1 MRTFTYSSGLSVLPA
16 LGQENRTNT
25 KNPVLGARAS
35 GENIA
40 MKVSTEQVWVSGG
53 AALNLV
59 GSLPQD
65 DDSKLYS

>member
-1 MRTFTYSSGLSVLPA
+1 MCLFTYSSGLSVLPG
-16 LGQENRTNT
+16 LGQENRTN
-25 KNPVLGARAS
+25 KGILSLESAS

-53 AALNLV
+53 AALNLA

-65 DDSKLYS
+65 DDSKL

>member
-1 MRTFTYSSGLSVLPA
+1 MRIFTYSSGFSVLPA

-25 KNPVLGARAS
+25 RNPVLGVRAS

-53 AALNLV
+53 AALNLA

-65 DDSKLYS
+65 DDSIQL